1 MEAVYGV
8 ATSPARALSASRAA
22 LPASACPWQRLVK
35 VDVRSGPEAGRGL
48 ICETPTP
55 GRPTTVHNTGVVVP
69 EGTNQRGFRYDQ
81 NIGTNYFSSKLNLPY

>member
-1 MEAVYGV
+1 MYTVLPHRPV
-8 ATSPARALSASRAA
+8 RALSASRAA
-22 LPASACPWQRLVK
+22 LPRSACPCQRLVK

-55 GRPTTVHNTGVVVP
+55 GRPTTVHYTGAIVP

-81 NIGTNYFSSKLNLPY
+81 NIETNYFYTKLNLSY